1 MPWTAFVDKKV
12 FEELEK
18 VKSSNK
24 KSIFPEH
31 EFLTACLRIG
41 LRIEDLKILTY
52 IDVLKIFITIFNNND
67 DKEESTGT
75 RNATKKDIEK
85 MVAMM

>member
-1 MPWTAFVDKKV
+1 MDKKV

-18 VKSSNK
+18 VESSNK

-41 LRIEDLKILTY
+41 LKIEDLKILTY

-67 DKEESTGT
+67 EDKGKSIGT

>member
-18 VKSSNK
+18 IETSNK

-41 LRIEDLKILTY
+41 LKIEDLKILTY
-52 IDVLKIFITIFNNND
+52 IDVLKIFITIFNNNE
-67 DKEESTGT
+67 KEEKTGT
-75 RNATKKDIEK
+75 RIATKKDIEK

>member
-1 MPWTAFVDKKV
+1 MDKKV

-18 VKSSNK
+18 IESSNK
-24 KSIFPEH
+24 KNIFPEH

-52 IDVLKIFITIFNNND
+52 IDVLKIFVTIFNNND
-67 DKEESTGT
+67 DKEKSTGT

>member
-18 VKSSNK
+18 IETSNK

-31 EFLTACLRIG
+31 DFLTACLRIG
-41 LRIEDLKILTY
+41 LKIEDLKILTY
-52 IDVLKIFITIFNNND
+52 IDVLKIFITIFNNNE
-67 DKEESTGT
+67 KEEKTGT
-75 RNATKKDIEK
+75 RIATKKDIEK

>member
-1 MPWTAFVDKKV
+1 MDKKV

-18 VKSSNK
+18 VESDEKS
-24 KSIFPEH
+24 SIFPEH

-52 IDVLKIFITIFNNND
+52 VDVLKIFITIFNDNG
-67 DKEESTGT
+67 DKGEGSGT

-85 MVAMM
+85 IVAMM

>member
-1 MPWTAFVDKKV
+1 MDKKV

-18 VKSSNK
+18 VESSNK

-41 LRIEDLKILTY
+41 LKIEDLKILTY
-52 IDVLKIFITIFNNND
+52 IDVLKIFITIFNNNE
-67 DKEESTGT
+67 KEEKTGT
-75 RNATKKDIEK
+75 RIATKKDIEK